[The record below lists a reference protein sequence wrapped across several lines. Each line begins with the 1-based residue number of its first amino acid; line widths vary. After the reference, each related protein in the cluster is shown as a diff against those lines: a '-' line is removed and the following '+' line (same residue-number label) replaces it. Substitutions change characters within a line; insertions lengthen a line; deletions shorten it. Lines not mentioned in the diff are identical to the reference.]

1 MCVLKLARMS
11 VPSTV
16 INHIFC
22 HFFLPSF
29 FFLYFFLFLLT
40 FDCLFFSLLC
50 EFYVHFLFF
59 LPPILPLFLC
69 FRSSAHSTLTVI
81 ARQNETWSMQ
91 STVHAKSLQFAV
103 FDSFHS
109 LLFLFIL
116 QVSNLLHN
124 YNNLISAL
132 PSVLCLI
139 SENLH
144 KFPGSTRHWDCRK
157 QSFLAEGIPNFSCS
171 GAKVHVCVCMQA
183 DICST
188 DQANVIAV

>member
-1 MCVLKLARMS
+1 
-11 VPSTV
+11 
-16 INHIFC
+16 
-22 HFFLPSF
+22 
-29 FFLYFFLFLLT
+29 
-40 FDCLFFSLLC
+40 
-50 EFYVHFLFF
+50 
-59 LPPILPLFLC
+59 LC
-69 FRSSAHSTLTVI
+69 FRPSDHSNLTVI
-81 ARQNETWSMQ
+81 ARQSETLSVQ

-188 DQANVIAV
+188 DQANVTAVWTQDCISPGYLGQFQNPNYQICLWSPGSVYQAQVLCPTVALLARICYFIAST